1 MLRGKYPLSEV
12 EWQIDE
18 EWENCKIK
26 ASSERKIAIFL
37 YIMELKSK
45 RVDRE
50 LNIVYFII
58 IIECYIFRV
67 MSKFITSPKMDR
79 P

>member
-1 MLRGKYPLSEV
+1 MPRVKYTFSEV

-26 ASSERKIAIFL
+26 DYSERKIARFL
-37 YIMELKSK
+37 YIIERKSK

-50 LNIVYFII
+50 LNIVYFAT
-58 IIECYIFRV
+58 IIECYV
-67 MSKFITSPKMDR
+67 LDL
-79 P
+79 